1 MKNIKALGF
10 NYQSTTTMQPNNT
23 LTPESIIANFLEEY
37 IYNGSLDPREWEF
50 IQSYK
55 DIDDVLI
62 KIDKFG
68 TQQFLAGQE
77 AGKRE
82 AEWSDEKKREFAYK
96 VWIASANS
104 FRLYPNNKHTFS
116 DFYSSFAPESIEAE
130 ESNLKEK

>member
-1 MKNIKALGF
+1 
-10 NYQSTTTMQPNNT
+10 MQQEVYSKVYD
-23 LTPESIIANFLEEY
+23 LISKGDL
-37 IYNGSLDPREWEF
+37 GSLEIIE
-50 IQSYK
+50 QY
-55 DIDDVLI
+55 
-62 KIDKFG
+62 G